1 MELLAAS
8 GADIDACDEAR
19 GSLLMHFARR
29 GHERAVRWL
38 LAHGAD
44 RGARNRSGKTAA
56 DLGRAHAG
64 VVRLLTR
71 S

>member
-1 MELLAAS
+1 MY
-8 GADIDACDEAR
+8 
-19 GSLLMHFARR
+19 FARR
-29 GHERAVRWL
+29 DHAGAVRWL

-44 RGARNRSGKTAA
+44 RNARNQRGKTAA

-64 VVRLLTR
+64 VVRLLTK